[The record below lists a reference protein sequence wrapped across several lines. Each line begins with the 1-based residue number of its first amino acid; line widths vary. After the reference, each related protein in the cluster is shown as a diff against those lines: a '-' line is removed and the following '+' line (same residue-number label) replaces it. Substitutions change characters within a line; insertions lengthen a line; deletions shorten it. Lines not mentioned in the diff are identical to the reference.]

1 MKAHPIWLE
10 EPQTHDYVAAKTY
23 LSLIYDD
30 EEASKLVEKLR
41 AAGMSEFAAKDIS
54 RASGLVLLPADN
66 QHVQHDQAKVKAG
79 QQLSPLLLVR
89 APQLGRLIIADG
101 YHRMCA
107 VYAVDEDTPVRCKI
121 V

>member
-1 MKAHPIWLE
+1 MKANPRWLE
-10 EPQTHDYVAAKTY
+10 EPQEHDYQAAQSY

-30 EEASKLVEKLR
+30 ENASKLVEKLR

-54 RASGLVLLPADN
+54 RASGLTLLPADN
-66 QHVQHDQAKVKAG
+66 EHVRHDHAKVKASE
-79 QQLSPLLLVR
+79 QLSPLLLIR
-89 APQLGRLIIADG
+89 APQLGKPIIADG

>member
-1 MKAHPIWLE
+1 MKAYPSWLE
-10 EPQTHDYVAAKTY
+10 EPQAHDYLAAQKY

-30 EEASKLVEKLR
+30 EKASELVAKLR
-41 AAGMSEFAAKDIS
+41 ASGMSEFAAKDIS

-66 QHVQHDQAKVKAG
+66 EHVQHDQAKIKAG
-79 QQLSPLLLVR
+79 EQLSPLLLVR

-107 VYAVDEDTPVRCKI
+107 VYAVAEDTPVPCKI

>member
-1 MKAHPIWLE
+1 MKAHPTWLE
-10 EPQTHDYVAAKTY
+10 EPQAHDYLAAQRF

-30 EEASKLVEKLR
+30 QQASELVEKLR

-66 QHVQHDQAKVKAG
+66 EHVRHDRAKVEAG
-79 QQLSPLLLVR
+79 EQLSPLLLVR
-89 APQLGRLIIADG
+89 APQLGKLIIADG

-107 VYAVDEDTPVRCKI
+107 MYAVDEDTPVRCKI